1 MNTSELDY
9 ELPESLI
16 AQQGLVDRAASR
28 LMVLDRAS
36 GEIQHRHFG
45 DLCGLLEAG
54 DCLVV
59 NDSKVIP
66 ARFFARRKSGGKIE
80 GLFLQIDEKGLWQVM
95 LKNASRLSEGETIYL
110 FSPLAEDKNHSAPTR
125 TKDSPVLAIVARAKL
140 GGGIWLIEPDSGEDY
155 LDILNRYGC
164 TPLPPY
170 IRRSPS
176 DRTENFDRPRY
187 QTVYAQ
193 APGSVAAPTA
203 GLHFD
208 NELLERLQEGG
219 IDIAHLTLHVGLG
232 TFKPV
237 NTEKL
242 EEHPMHSEQ
251 YKLDKE
257 NAEIINGTLQRN
269 RRVVAVGTTSVRTL
283 ETLAG
288 SREVE
293 AGAGWTKLLI
303 TPGYQ
308 FRVTGAMLT
317 NFHLP
322 RTTLLALVCAFAGVE
337 TVLGAYRVAIEKK
350 YRFYSYGDAM
360 LIL

>member
-1 MNTSELDY
+1 MNTNELDY
-9 ELPESLI
+9 QLPESLI
-16 AQQGLVDRAASR
+16 AQQALADRAASR
-28 LMVLDRAS
+28 LMVLDRAT
-36 GEIQHRHFG
+36 GDIQHRHFG

-54 DCLVV
+54 DCLAI

-80 GLFLQIDEKGLWQVM
+80 GLFLQINERGLWQVM
-95 LKNASRLSEGETIYL
+95 LKNASRLGEGETIYL
-110 FSPLAEDKNHSAPTR
+110 FSPLAEN
-125 TKDSPVLAIVARAKL
+125 KDLPGVAIVARAKL

-155 LDILNRYGC
+155 LDILNRFGC

-208 NELLERLQEGG
+208 NDLLEKLQESG

-242 EEHPMHSEQ
+242 EDHPMHSEQ
-251 YKLDKE
+251 YQLDVK

-283 ETLAG
+283 ETLAVG
-288 SREVE
+288 QGVE

-337 TVLGAYRVAIEKK
+337 TMLGAYRMAIEEK